1 VNAWLMPDWMEP
13 YRELINNTGGNPIEE
28 LLNDRHTTAQVN
40 LIRAALIVAV
50 TSQVH
55 LLTTLHN
62 QGMLTTGKPKPRQ
75 QRGAGF
81 WRGIEVGRN
90 VEYASEQVRR
100 GNVISDEQVKLLR
113 EYDPDALADTPY
125 DK

>member
-1 VNAWLMPDWMEP
+1 MPDWMEP

-62 QGMLTTGKPKPRQ
+62 QGMLTTLVNPSHDSDAVPGS
-75 QRGAGF
+75 GA
-81 WRGIEVGRN
+81 
-90 VEYASEQVRR
+90 ASRSVVTSSTQASRF
-100 GNVISDEQVKLLR
+100 DEGTSSATSR
-113 EYDPDALADTPY
+113 
-125 DK
+125 